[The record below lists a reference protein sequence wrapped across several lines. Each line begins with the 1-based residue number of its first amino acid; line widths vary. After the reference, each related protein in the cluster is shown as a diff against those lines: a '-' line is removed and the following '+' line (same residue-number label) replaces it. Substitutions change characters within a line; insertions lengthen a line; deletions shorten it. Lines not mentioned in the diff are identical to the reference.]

1 MASDNK
7 SLGKFHLVGLPT
19 APRGVPQIEVSFDID
34 ANGILNV
41 SAKDRGTGKE
51 QKITI
56 TSSSGLAEEEIK
68 TMVDEGEAHVE
79 EDRRKREEIEA
90 RNRADNLVYNTE
102 KILTENRDKISDDDA
117 KAIEDA
123 VADTKKAMEGD
134 DVEAI
139 NKAVENLTQSSHRL
153 AEVMYQS
160 TQQEGQEPP
169 PGDPQSTAGGAEQG
183 QPDDEVIDAE
193 YVDVDDKK

>member
-1 MASDNK
+1 
-7 SLGKFHLVGLPT
+7 
-19 APRGVPQIEVSFDID
+19 
-34 ANGILNV
+34 
-41 SAKDRGTGKE
+41 
-51 QKITI
+51 
-56 TSSSGLAEEEIK
+56 
-68 TMVDEGEAHVE
+68 MVEEGEAHGE
-79 EDRRKREEIEA
+79 EDRRRREEIEA

-117 KAIEDA
+117 KVVEDA

-153 AEVMYQS
+153 AEAMYQS

-169 PGDPQSTAGGAEQG
+169 PGDPQSTPEGAEQG

-193 YVDVDDKK
+193 FVDVDDKK